1 MIQGQQEMKSRTIQN
16 QKRFECCTSSM
27 MIHVL
32 RSLIRS
38 IGASAVR
45 ASAPDKAPAT
55 ASLHCGAALR
65 FLGWFLVSDGAAMV

>member
-1 MIQGQQEMKSRTIQN
+1 
-16 QKRFECCTSSM
+16 

-65 FLGWFLVSDGAAMV
+65 FFGWFLVSDGAAMV